1 MNYTL
6 DFAPLLSP
14 LLLWVLG
21 GLSVLVALLGIW
33 RRPLP
38 GLLRATALGL
48 MFLTL
53 LNPQLKQEQRDSLS
67 NIALLVVDHSDSQ
80 KITHRLKRSL
90 ALERQLRQRL
100 KSLDNLE
107 LRVVESRNNDDG
119 EDHGTRLMADMNNGL
134 ADIPR
139 DRLAG
144 IFLITDGQIH
154 DIPNQPESLGL
165 DVPVHALVTG
175 RPGEFDRR
183 LKLIEAP
190 RFGIVDSARQIRLQV
205 LQTGSPS
212 KTSRSGEAMARITI
226 RREDK
231 PDQIRH
237 VRTGEDIRIDFDF
250 PHSGQNIIEVELEPV
265 PGELT
270 LANNRL
276 VLSAQ
281 GVRENL
287 RVLLVSGEPHPG
299 ERTWRNLLRSD
310 AAVDLVHF
318 TILRPPEKQDGTPIN
333 ELSLIAFPT
342 RELFSQRLRD
352 FDLIIFDR
360 YRRRGVLPL
369 IYLDNV
375 ARYVEEGGAVL
386 IAAGSQFAKRRSL
399 ARTPLAQ
406 IMPALPT
413 GSVTTGPFKATVSK
427 EGRRHPVTR
436 ALPGASLSPYDTPPA
451 WGRWFRIMDA
461 DARSGDVLMKGPQD
475 KPLLLLD
482 RRGKGR
488 VAMLLSDHAW
498 LWARGYDGGGPYNA
512 LFRRLS
518 HWLMKEPDL
527 EEEFL
532 TARARGRKLTIERR
546 SMLDKVEPVELTSP
560 TGEKTTL
567 ELKQTSPGI
576 WRKLIKADVGGLYR
590 LSSGE
595 LQSTIH
601 VGRINSRELSFV
613 TASLEP
619 LIPLTKATGG
629 KALWLGRGKLP
640 HNNDKSTSAS
650 TKPLPRILMNSKGR
664 QMFGPGW
671 LALADRK
678 AYQVRS
684 SRFIPLFSGLL
695 ALALLLGILS
705 LTWLR
710 EGR

>member
-1 MNYTL
+1 MEYAL
-6 DFAPLLSP
+6 DFAPYLSP
-14 LLLWVLG
+14 LTLWVLG
-21 GLSVLVALLGIW
+21 ILCVLVALLNLW

-38 GLLRATALGL
+38 GLARTFALGL
-48 MFLTL
+48 LFLAL
-53 LNPQLKQEQRDSLS
+53 LNPQLKREQRDRLD
-67 NIALLVVDHSDSQ
+67 NIALVVVDHSDSQ
-80 KITHRLKRSL
+80 KITHRMKTT
-90 ALERQLRQRL
+90 LELEKQLRQRL
-100 KSLDNLE
+100 GKIANLE
-107 LRVVESRNNDDG
+107 IRTIKSGNNTNTQ
-119 EDHGTRLMADMNNGL
+119 DHGTKLIADMNNGL

-154 DIPNQPESLGL
+154 DIPKKPEILGL
-165 DVPVHALVTG
+165 DVPLHALITG
-175 RPGEFDRR
+175 RRDDFDRR
-183 LKLIEAP
+183 IKLIEAP
-190 RFGIVDSARQIRLQV
+190 RFGLVDTTRQIRLEVQE
-205 LQTGSPS
+205 TGQNKAASPL
-212 KTSRSGEAMARITI
+212 AQLTI
-226 RREDK
+226 RRENK
-231 PDQIRH
+231 PDRTIG
-237 VRTGEDIRIDFDF
+237 VRIGEEITIDFDF
-250 PHSGQNIIEVELEPV
+250 PHAGQNIFEVELAGV
-265 PGELT
+265 PDELT

-333 ELSLIAFPT
+333 QLSLIAFPT
-342 RELFSQRLRD
+342 RELFSERLSD

-375 ARYVEEGGAVL
+375 ARYVEAGGAVL
-386 IAAGSQFAKRRSL
+386 IAAGAQFAKRRSL

-406 IMPALPT
+406 VLPADPT
-413 GSVTTGPFKATVSK
+413 GAITVQPFKARISK
-427 EGRRHPVTR
+427 NGRRHPVTR
-436 ALPGASLSPYDTPPA
+436 ALPGAALEGGTGEPS
-451 WGRWFRIMDA
+451 WGKWFRLIDA
-461 DARSGDVLMKGPQD
+461 RARSGDVLMTGPD
-475 KPLLLLD
+475 EKPLLLLD

-488 VAMLLSDHAW
+488 VAMMLSDHAW

-532 TARARGRKLTIERR
+532 TAHAKGRTLTIERR
-546 SMLDKVEPVELTSP
+546 SMGETVPPVELTSP
-560 TGEKTTL
+560 TGKKSLITL
-567 ELKQTSPGI
+567 EKTSPGI
-576 WRKLIKADVGGLYR
+576 WRKKIKAPVGGLYR

-595 LQSTIH
+595 MTSAIH
-601 VGRINSRELSFV
+601 IGRINSREFSSV
-613 TASLEP
+613 TASRKLLAP
-619 LIPLTKATGG
+619 LIKTTGGTALWQGKATE
-629 KALWLGRGKLP
+629 KTA
-640 HNNDKSTSAS
+640 DKTQQTA
-650 TKPLPRILMNSKGR
+650 LPRILMAGKGR

-678 AYQVRS
+678 AYHVRS
-684 SRFIPLFSGLL
+684 AQLIPLFSGLL
-695 ALALLLGILS
+695 ALALLLGALS
-705 LTWLR
+705 FTWLR

>member
-1 MNYTL
+1 MNYSL
-6 DFAPLLSP
+6 DFAPYLPTPALWLLGI
-14 LLLWVLG
+14 LC
-21 GLSVLVALLGIW
+21 VLVGLLNIW
-33 RRPLP
+33 RRPVP
-38 GLLRATALGL
+38 GLLRSLALGL
-48 MFLTL
+48 LFLAL
-53 LNPQLKQEQRDSLS
+53 LNPQLKQEQRDTLS

-80 KITHRLKRSL
+80 KISHRMERTLL
-90 ALERQLRQRL
+90 LEKQLREKL
-100 KSLDNLE
+100 KNIDNLE
-107 LRVVESRNNDDG
+107 VRTIESRNDD
-119 EDHGTRLMADMNNGL
+119 DAQGTGTQLIEDMNTGL

-144 IFLITDGQIH
+144 IFMVTDGQIH
-154 DIPNQPESLGL
+154 DIPTDPKSLGL
-165 DVPVHALVTG
+165 NVPVHGLVTG
-175 RPGEFDRR
+175 QPNEFDRR

-190 RFGIVDSARQIRLQV
+190 RFGIVDTSRQIRLQV
-205 LQTGSPS
+205 LQSGKNNKAPS
-212 KTSRSGEAMARITI
+212 LARLTI
-226 RREDK
+226 RREDQPNDILQVK
-231 PDQIRH
+231 I
-237 VRTGEDIRIDFDF
+237 GETIEIDFDF
-250 PHSGQNIIEVELEPV
+250 PHSGQNIIEIELAGV
-265 PGELT
+265 PRELT

-333 ELSLIAFPT
+333 QLSLIAFPT
-342 RELFSQRLRD
+342 RELFSERLND

-386 IAAGSQFAKRRSL
+386 IAAGAQFAKRRSL

-406 IMPALPT
+406 VLPAAPT
-413 GSVTTGPFKATVSK
+413 GSITTQAFKARISK
-427 EGRRHPVTR
+427 AGRRHPVTR
-436 ALPGASLSPYDTPPA
+436 ALPGAALSEKSSPS
-451 WGRWFRIMDA
+451 WGHWFRLIDA
-461 DARSGDVLMKGPQD
+461 VPQSGDVLMKGPDD

-482 RRGKGR
+482 RREKGR

-532 TARARGRKLTIERR
+532 TARVKGRKLTIERR
-546 SMLDKVEPVELTSP
+546 SMLDEVEPVQLISP
-560 TGEKTTL
+560 TGEKTIV
-567 ELKQTSPGI
+567 ELTKTGPGI
-576 WRKLIKADVGGLYR
+576 WRKQIKADIIGLYR
-590 LSSGE
+590 LTSGE
-595 LQSTIH
+595 LKSAIH
-601 VGRINSRELSFV
+601 VGRINSRELSSV
-613 TASLEP
+613 TASIEKLGP
-619 LIPLTKATGG
+619 LMKATGG
-629 KALWLGRGKLP
+629 TALWLGAGANGK
-640 HNNDKSTSAS
+640 NTTAS
-650 TKPLPRILMNSKGR
+650 TTSPLPRILMAGTGR

-678 AYQVRS
+678 AYQVRN
-684 SRFIPLFSGLL
+684 SRLIPLFSGLL
-695 ALALLLGILS
+695 ALALLLGALS
-705 LTWLR
+705 VTWLR